1 MPVDS
6 QPWAA
11 ASFPFPSNAWL
22 QSYVIPSVDSMPS
35 RLKLCLVILCAQHWM
50 SAQTAPSPA
59 VQPDAEKQP
68 GSIAGTVRSDST
80 GQPLRRAQ
88 VMLSPA
94 DAGGRSL
101 VQTTDDHGKFSFPK
115 VLPATYAVSVQCDGY
130 LKQTAGR
137 IGAYKMPPI
146 FLIQPGQD
154 VTALDFRMVPTGVVT
169 GKVKFDDAEP
179 AMNVTIQLYR
189 EYYRR
194 GRHGWAVAAT
204 TQTDDLGV
212 YRAHGLE
219 PGSYY
224 VAALYRAPPPPPNAE
239 EQIRT
244 DASGKPREELSYAVT
259 FYPEV
264 QKLADAVA
272 VRLLPGQEIASIDIF
287 LTLVHTVRIHGRVLS
302 ALSGGVVEGPSITL
316 RWNDAE
322 NTGSVSAPVDV
333 TFDKNHNFEIK
344 GVTPGPY
351 IIITTGTDDAKT
363 LTART
368 AISVG
373 DADVEALS
381 IVIGPQ
387 QNWKGKVVLDGDEST
402 KLPGL
407 GVELLPRRATA
418 SAVRAYVDENHE
430 FNLPFLPQETY
441 DLEVLDAPEDVYLEA
456 VRVGKNDTLAAGLE
470 AEPGAEPQE
479 MEVVLSTRG
488 GKVLG
493 RAVTAGD
500 SSVVATGASVLLI
513 PDPPMGRSHAYK
525 LAYADQSGNFL
536 MHGVAPGNYIVVAWF
551 DQPPCEVYNPNDLT
565 ACRAQGV
572 KLAISDDA
580 LESVQVTAH

>member
-1 MPVDS
+1 
-6 QPWAA
+6 
-11 ASFPFPSNAWL
+11 
-22 QSYVIPSVDSMPS
+22 
-35 RLKLCLVILCAQHWM
+35 M
-50 SAQTAPSPA
+50 SAQSAPSPD
-59 VQPDAEKQP
+59 VQPDAAKQP
-68 GSIAGTVRSDST
+68 GSVAGTVRSDST

-88 VMLSPA
+88 VLLSPA
-94 DAGGRSL
+94 DAGGSSL

-115 VLPATYAVSVQCDGY
+115 VLPGTYSVSVQCDGY

-154 VTALDFRMVPTGVVT
+154 VTALDFRMVPTVVIT

-204 TQTDDLGV
+204 AQTNDLGE
-212 YRAHGLE
+212 YRVHGLE

-224 VAALYRAPPPPPNAE
+224 VAALYQAPALPPNAE

-272 VRLLPGQEIASIDIF
+272 VRLPPGQEIASIDIF

-302 ALSGGVVEGPSITL
+302 ALSGKVVEGPSITL

-322 NTGSVSAPVDV
+322 NTGSVSAPVNV
-333 TFDKNHNFEIK
+333 TFDKDHNFEIK

-351 IIITTGTDDAKT
+351 LLIATGTDDSKT

-407 GVELLPRRATA
+407 GVELQPRRATA
-418 SAVRAYVDENHE
+418 SAVRAYVDKNLE
-430 FNLPFLPQETY
+430 FTVPFLPQETY
-441 DLEVLDAPEDVYLEA
+441 DLEVLNAPQDVYLEA
-456 VRVGKNDTLAAGLE
+456 VRVGKNDTLAGGLE

-493 RAVTAGD
+493 RAVTAAD
-500 SSVVATGASVLLI
+500 SSIVATGASVLLI
-513 PDPPMGRSHAYK
+513 PDPPLGRSHAYK
-525 LAYADQSGNFL
+525 LAYADQFGNFL

-551 DQPPCEVYNPNDLT
+551 DQPPCEVYNPNDLA
-565 ACRAQGV
+565 ACRAQGA
-572 KLAISDDA
+572 KLTISDDA
-580 LESVQVTAH
+580 LESIQVAAH

>member
-1 MPVDS
+1 
-6 QPWAA
+6 
-11 ASFPFPSNAWL
+11 
-22 QSYVIPSVDSMPS
+22 MPS
-35 RLKLCLVILCAQHWM
+35 RLKLCLIILCIWQCGFAQ
-50 SAQTAPSPA
+50 SSPASIAPATAPEA
-59 VQPDAEKQP
+59 DKKP
-68 GSIAGTVRSDST
+68 GSISGTVRSDST

-88 VMLSPA
+88 VLLSPA
-94 DAGGRSL
+94 EAGGSSL
-101 VQTTDDHGKFSFPK
+101 VQTTDDRGKFSFPT
-115 VLPATYAVSVQCDGY
+115 VLPGTYSVSVQRDGY

-146 FLIQPGQD
+146 FLIQPGQE
-154 VTALDFRMVPTGVVT
+154 VASFDFRMVPTGVVS

-204 TQTDDLGV
+204 TQTNDLGE
-212 YRAHGLE
+212 YRVHGLE

-224 VAALYRAPPPPPNAE
+224 VAALYQAPPLPPNAE
-239 EQIRT
+239 EQLRT
-244 DASGKPREELSYAVT
+244 DASGKPREELHYAVT

-272 VRLLPGQEIASIDIF
+272 VRLAPGQEIAGIDIF
-287 LTLVHTVRIHGRVLS
+287 LTLVHTVRIRGRVTS
-302 ALSGGVVEGPSITL
+302 ALSGTVVEGPSIAL
-316 RWNDAE
+316 RWNDAD

-351 IIITTGTDDAKT
+351 IILTGGTDDGKT

-373 DADVEALS
+373 EADVDALS

-387 QNWKGKVVLDGDEST
+387 LNWKGKIVVDGDESV
-402 KLPGL
+402 KLAGL
-407 GVELLPRRATA
+407 GVELEPRRATA
-418 SAVRAYVDENHE
+418 SLVRAYVDEHLE

-441 DLEVLDAPEDVYLEA
+441 DLELLKAPEDVYLEA
-456 VRVGKNDTLAAGLE
+456 VRLGKNDHLASGVE
-470 AEPGAEPQE
+470 AEPGAAPQE

-493 RAVTAGD
+493 RAVTAAD
-500 SSVVATGASVLLI
+500 SNVVATGASVLLI
-513 PDPPMGRSHAYK
+513 PDPPIGRTQAYK
-525 LAYADQSGNFL
+525 LAYADQYGNFL
-536 MHGVAPGNYIVVAWF
+536 VHGVAPGNYIVVAWF
-551 DQPPCEVYNPNDLT
+551 DQPPCEVYNPDDLA

-572 KLAISDDA
+572 KLEISDDA
-580 LESVQVTAH
+580 LESIQVTAR